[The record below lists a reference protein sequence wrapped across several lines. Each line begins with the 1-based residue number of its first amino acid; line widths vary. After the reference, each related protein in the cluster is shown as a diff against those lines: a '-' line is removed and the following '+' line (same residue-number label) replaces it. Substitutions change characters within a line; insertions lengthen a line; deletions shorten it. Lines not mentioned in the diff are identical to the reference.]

1 MGSDQMNF
9 KEICTANFTGQHDQN
24 YKIFKIK
31 RTIPPEKIMKTE
43 SLYLPSVD
51 FRSKIVNQLAA

>member
-24 YKIFKIK
+24 YKNFQ
-31 RTIPPEKIMKTE
+31 
-43 SLYLPSVD
+43 
-51 FRSKIVNQLAA
+51 NQKNDTSGKDYEN